1 MIYTCQKDVTVR
13 QIAIF
18 QPIIFRKS
26 GLIGRTYAQGQAS
39 VITPDLSETGETIA
53 VKVRC
58 IHRLC
63 DVNSPSL
70 KERRRFV
77 SLLQNH
83 SVKLN

>member
-39 VITPDLSETGETIA
+39 VITPDLSEIGDAIA

-63 DVNSPSL
+63 L
-70 KERRRFV
+70 
-77 SLLQNH
+77 
-83 SVKLN
+83 